1 MTVIFFIPLSMIAL
15 YEARR
20 EAKRGSW
27 LEYWLFG
34 GENGMEDSPQ
44 IRNPEIDDPKCPGKQ
59 ISKVPFEELIKVFPN
74 TTQQVCLM
82 THGYRYWT
90 ADNVTSRLMRPF
102 WRR

>member
-82 THGYRYWT
+82 TRDYRYWT

-102 WRR
+102 WRS